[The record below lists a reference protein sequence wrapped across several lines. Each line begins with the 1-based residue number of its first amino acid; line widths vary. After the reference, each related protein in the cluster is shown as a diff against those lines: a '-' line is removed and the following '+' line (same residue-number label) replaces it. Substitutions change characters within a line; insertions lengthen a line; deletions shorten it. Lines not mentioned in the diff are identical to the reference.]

1 MRLTARQTWVLV
13 LLTLVWG
20 LNWPVMK
27 LGVSG
32 TPAQPHTYPPLTF
45 RALSMLGGLPVLAAA
60 LVLMKVSLRLPRDQI
75 GALLRL
81 ALTNMMVWHVV
92 IISALPHLSSGRAA
106 ILGYT
111 MPIFSAMWGMAV
123 FGDRLSLRQWLG
135 VAAAAL
141 GVVLLLA
148 HEFGRLSGAPWAA
161 TAALVAACAWA
172 YGTHRLRRTTMPVPL
187 LAIGFWMTAATAVL
201 MSALALVLES
211 SRWQPPTGIVWASI
225 VYNAIGVFA
234 FAHVAWF
241 YLARTLPP
249 VASTLSVMLIPVLGT
264 FSGALW
270 LGEALHW
277 QDYAA
282 VLLMVA
288 AIASVVMPPR
298 AASAGVG
305 TG

>member
-32 TPAQPHTYPPLTF
+32 TPAQPHAYPPLTF

-60 LVLMKVSLRLPRDQI
+60 LVMMKVSLRLPLAQV
-75 GALLRL
+75 GALLQL

-92 IISALPHLSSGRAA
+92 VISALPHLSSGRAA

-111 MPIFSAMWGMAV
+111 MPIFSAMWGVAV

-135 VAAAAL
+135 VAAA
-141 GVVLLLA
+141 GVGVALLLA
-148 HEFGRLSGAPWAA
+148 HEFGRLAGAPLAA
-161 TAALVAACAWA
+161 AAVLVGACAWA

-187 LAIGFWMTAATAVL
+187 LAIGFWMTAVTALLMAT
-201 MSALALVLES
+201 LALVFES
-211 SRWQPPTGIVWASI
+211 GRWQPPSPIVWASI
-225 VYNAIGVFA
+225 AYNAVGVFA

-249 VASTLSVMLIPVLGT
+249 VASTLSVMMIPVLGT
-264 FSGALW
+264 FLGALW

-282 VLLMVA
+282 VMLMVA
-288 AIASVVMPPR
+288 AIASVVLPPR
-298 AASAGVG
+298 RATTESAAR
-305 TG
+305 